1 MGIELPEFQRRWVKK
16 LQRGRPTLRELYDK
30 LCPVDAGAVGPLGTC
45 TTCGRQIKE
54 PPEPDPVPNGVMVP
68 VDEEKAERLR
78 EFYKRLNAQRKERE
92 APAKAERK
100 KEVQRLPGETVPD
113 DPPKG
118 RDWAAVLDA
127 DGRPRHL
134 I

>member
-1 MGIELPEFQRRWVKK
+1 MGIELPESQRRWVKK

-68 VDEEKAERLR
+68 VDEEKAERLASSTSGSMPSER
-78 EFYKRLNAQRKERE
+78 SVRLQPRPSARRKSNGYRARQCQTIHQR
-92 APAKAERK
+92 AEIGPLSLMRM
-100 KEVQRLPGETVPD
+100 GAHAT
-113 DPPKG
+113 
-118 RDWAAVLDA
+118 
-127 DGRPRHL
+127 
-134 I
+134 